1 MKLVIAFAV
10 FLYWVFQIRLK
21 SMMDLDIEVRHLRCF
36 NNDLIL
42 RFQILLKNRVLSVR
56 YC

>member
-1 MKLVIAFAV
+1 MKLVIDFVV

-21 SMMDLDIEVRHLRCF
+21 SMMDLDIEVRHLRYF